1 MKLSILFLSLSLL
14 SSAFSIAQTEK
25 PEYKKVAATFEQ
37 NYNDNNHEA
46 IFASFNDLMKSR
58 VPMDKLQHFLTSLK
72 TQAGA
77 IVKREFINYE
87 QDAALYKTTFEK
99 ATFGLYIATTGND
112 EISGLLIKPYK
123 DTSNT
128 LILERNTTSMIL
140 PFNDE
145 WTVFW
150 GGDTVEQNYHVE
162 SKPQKNA
169 FDFVIT
175 DTKGNSYKTDG
186 MTNEDYYAFGK
197 PLIAPADAEVVLVVD
212 GIKDNTPGDMNPVYV
227 PGNTVILK
235 TAANEY
241 LFFAHFKQHSIVVK
255 QGQTVKQ
262 GDLLGLCGNSGNS
275 SEPHLHF
282 HIQNIEEIKD
292 ATGAKCYFE
301 AILVNGALKKDYS
314 PVKGELIKNK

>member
-1 MKLSILFLSLSLL
+1 MKLSTLFLSVFLL
-14 SSAFSIAQTEK
+14 SSIFATAQTEK
-25 PEYKKVAATFEQ
+25 AMYKKVADAFEQ
-37 NYNDNNHEA
+37 HYNNNNHEA

-58 VPMDKLQHFLTSLK
+58 VPKDKLQHFLTNLK

-77 IVKREFINYE
+77 LVKREFINYE
-87 QDAALYKTTFEK
+87 QDAAFYKATFEK
-99 ATFGLYIATTGND
+99 ATFGLYVATTGKD
-112 EISGLLIKPYK
+112 DISGLLIKPYK
-123 DTSNT
+123 DTSAT
-128 LILERNTTSMIL
+128 PVLERNTTKMIL
-140 PFNDE
+140 PFKGE

-169 FDFVIT
+169 FDFIIT
-175 DTKGNSYKTDG
+175 NSEGNSYKTDG

-255 QGQTVKQ
+255 QGQLVKQ

-282 HIQNIEEIKD
+282 HIQNIEAIKD

-301 AILVNGALKKDYS
+301 AIQVNGTLKKDYS
-314 PVKGELIKNK
+314 PVKGDRIKN